1 LKNFIQEGCD
11 FMKITTQGNGIKIGS
26 RLEQKITDK
35 MSKFDKYF
43 GDEGSFNVRI
53 RPEGN
58 QMVVEV
64 TLKLD
69 NKIYRAE
76 ARDEE
81 ILTAVDKTVDKL
93 ESQIRRQKTKFLKK
107 KKEYPQII
115 SYLEEDNGSDF
126 DYEVDIPETKIT
138 RKKTFELRPMTS
150 EDAILQMEM
159 LGHNFLVYLDAD
171 TDSVCVVYKRN
182 DGNYGLLEPE
192 Y

>member
-1 LKNFIQEGCD
+1 
-11 FMKITTQGNGIKIGS
+11 MKITTQGNGIKIGT
-26 RLEQKITDK
+26 RLEGKIVDK
-35 MSKFDKYF
+35 MSKFDRYF

-53 RPEGN
+53 RPEGSR
-58 QMVVEV
+58 MVVEV

-69 NKIYRAE
+69 GKIYRAE

-107 KKEYPQII
+107 KKEYPQIV
-115 SYLEEDNGSDF
+115 SYLEEDNGADF
-126 DYEVDIPETKIT
+126 DYEYEPDDRKIT
-138 RKKTFELRPMTS
+138 RRKTFELRPMTS

-159 LGHNFLVYLDAD
+159 LGHNFLVYLDAE
-171 TDSVCVVYKRN
+171 TDSVCVIYKRN

>member
-1 LKNFIQEGCD
+1 
-11 FMKITTQGNGIKIGS
+11 MKITTQGNGIKIGQ
-26 RLEQKITDK
+26 RLEGKIIGK
-35 MSKFDKYF
+35 MNKFDKYF

-58 QMVVEV
+58 LMGVEV
-64 TLKLD
+64 TLKLND
-69 NKIYRAE
+69 KILRAE

-93 ESQIRRQKTKFLKK
+93 ESQIRRQKTKLLKK
-107 KKEYPQII
+107 KKDYPQIV
-115 SYLEEDNGSDF
+115 SYLEEETDF
-126 DYEVDIPETKIT
+126 DYEVERDNQII
-138 RKKTFELRPMTS
+138 RRKTFTLRPMTS

-159 LGHNFLVYLDAD
+159 LGHNFLVYLDSD
-171 TDSVCVVYKRN
+171 TDSVCVVYRRK

>member
-1 LKNFIQEGCD
+1 
-11 FMKITTQGNGIKIGS
+11 MKITTQGKGIKIGQ
-26 RLEQKITDK
+26 RLEGKITSK

-53 RPEGN
+53 RPEGS
-58 QMVVEV
+58 QMVVEI

-76 ARDEE
+76 SRDEE

-93 ESQIRRQKTKFLKK
+93 ESQIRKQKTKLMKK
-107 KKEYPQII
+107 RKDYPQIA
-115 SYLEEDNGSDF
+115 SFLDEDNSADF
-126 DYEVDIPETKIT
+126 DYEVENDSKIT
-138 RKKTFELRPMTS
+138 RKKTFALRPMTS
-150 EDAILQMEM
+150 EDALLQMEM
-159 LGHNFLVYLDAD
+159 LGHNFFVYLDAD
-171 TDSVCVVYKRN
+171 TNSVCVIYKRN

>member
-1 LKNFIQEGCD
+1 
-11 FMKITTQGNGIKIGS
+11 MKITTQGNGIKIGQ
-26 RLEQKITDK
+26 RLEGKIIGK

-58 QMVVEV
+58 LMGVEV
-64 TLKLD
+64 TLKLND
-69 NKIYRAE
+69 KILRAE
-76 ARDEE
+76 ARDGE

-93 ESQIRRQKTKFLKK
+93 ESQIRRQKTKLLKK
-107 KKEYPQII
+107 KKDYPQIV
-115 SYLEEDNGSDF
+115 SYLEEETDF
-126 DYEVDIPETKIT
+126 DYEVERDNQII
-138 RKKTFELRPMTS
+138 RRKTFTLRPMTS

-159 LGHNFLVYLDAD
+159 LGHNFLVYLDSD
-171 TDSVCVVYKRN
+171 TDSVCVVYRRK

>member
-1 LKNFIQEGCD
+1 
-11 FMKITTQGNGIKIGS
+11 MKITTQGNGIKIGS

>member
-1 LKNFIQEGCD
+1 
-11 FMKITTQGNGIKIGS
+11 MKITTQGKGIKIGT
-26 RLEQKITDK
+26 RLEAKITDK

-43 GDEGSFNVRI
+43 GDEGTFNIRI

-58 QMVVEV
+58 QMVVEI

-81 ILTAVDKTVDKL
+81 ILTAVDRTIDKL
-93 ESQIRRQKTKFLKK
+93 ESQIRRNKTKFLKK
-107 KKEYPQII
+107 KKEYAQIV
-115 SYLEEDNGSDF
+115 SFLEEDNGSDF
-126 DYEVDIPETKIT
+126 DYEVEVADKVISR
-138 RKKTFELRPMTS
+138 RKSFELRPMTS

-171 TDSVCVVYKRN
+171 TNSVCVVYKRN

>member
-1 LKNFIQEGCD
+1 
-11 FMKITTQGNGIKIGS
+11 MKITTQGNGIKIGE
-26 RLEQKITDK
+26 RLEKKITDK
-35 MSKFDKYF
+35 LSKFDKYF
-43 GDEGSFNVRI
+43 GEEGSCNVRI
-53 RPEGN
+53 RPEGSR
-58 QMVVEV
+58 MVVEV
-64 TLKLD
+64 TLKLN

-81 ILTAVDKTVDKL
+81 ILTAVDRTVDKL

-107 KKEYPQII
+107 KKEYPEIV
-115 SYLEEDNGSDF
+115 SYLEEDGGSDF
-126 DYEVDIPETKIT
+126 DYVADEPEESRIT

-171 TDSVCVVYKRN
+171 TNSVCVIYKRN

>member
-1 LKNFIQEGCD
+1 
-11 FMKITTQGNGIKIGS
+11 MKITTQGKGIKIGA

-43 GDEGSFNVRI
+43 GDEGTFNIRI
-53 RPEGN
+53 RPEGS
-58 QMVVEV
+58 QMVVEI

-81 ILTAVDKTVDKL
+81 ILTAVDRTIDKL
-93 ESQIRRQKTKFLKK
+93 ESQIRRNKTKFLKK
-107 KKEYPQII
+107 KKDYSQIV
-115 SYLEEDNGSDF
+115 SYLEEDHGSDF
-126 DYEVDIPETKIT
+126 DYEAEAPDSNIT
-138 RKKTFELRPMTS
+138 RRKTFELRPMTS

-159 LGHNFLVYLDAD
+159 LGHNFLVYLDSD
-171 TDSVCVVYKRN
+171 TNSVCVVYKRN

>member
-1 LKNFIQEGCD
+1 
-11 FMKITTQGNGIKIGS
+11 MKITTQGNGIKIGQ
-26 RLEQKITDK
+26 RLEDKITGK

-53 RPEGN
+53 RPEGTV
-58 QMVVEV
+58 MVVEV
-64 TLKLD
+64 TLKLND
-69 NKIYRAE
+69 KILRAE

-107 KKEYPQII
+107 KKEYPQIV
-115 SYLEEDNGSDF
+115 SYLEEETDY
-126 DYEVDIPETKIT
+126 DYEVENENRIIK
-138 RKKTFELRPMTS
+138 KKTFTLRPMSS

-171 TDSVCVVYKRN
+171 TDSVCVVYKRK